1 MTILELQTAL
11 ERHYGAELLGQML
24 DREVIRLEG
33 NETGT
38 SIGSAEINRELKRM
52 QQGYESEQQF
62 YDIHAKSVRDVRAR
76 NQRRCN
82 Q

>member
-33 NETGT
+33 NETGLRL
-38 SIGSAEINRELKRM
+38 E
-52 QQGYESEQQF
+52 
-62 YDIHAKSVRDVRAR
+62 AR
-76 NQRRCN
+76 RLTVS
-82 Q
+82 